1 MTTAVS
7 ITEFRNR
14 TNEIL
19 DAVVEGEE
27 TIIVTLDD
35 GRKFVLVPG
44 PEWQSMDETA
54 YLTSTTANRAALAQ
68 SLREAAEGRTVEIEL

>member
-1 MTTAVS
+1 MTTAIS
-7 ITEFRNR
+7 IAEFRNR

-27 TIIVTLDD
+27 TIIVTLDG
-35 GRKFVLVPG
+35 GRKFVPG

-54 YLTSTTANRAALAQ
+54 YWTSTAASSAALAQ
-68 SLREAAEGRTVEIEL
+68 RLQEAAEGRTVESEF

>member
-54 YLTSTTANRAALAQ
+54 YLTSTTANRAALTQ
-68 SLREAAEGRTVEIEL
+68 SLREAAERRTIELEL